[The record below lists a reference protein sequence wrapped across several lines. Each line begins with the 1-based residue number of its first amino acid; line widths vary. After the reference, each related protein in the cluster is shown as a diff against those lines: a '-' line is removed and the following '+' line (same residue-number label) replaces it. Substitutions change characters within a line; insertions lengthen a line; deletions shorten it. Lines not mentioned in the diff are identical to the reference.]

1 MVKTNGINQKVRE
14 DFIIP
19 SADIFENDNEFIL
32 KAEMPGVSKDQL
44 DITLD
49 EDHLE
54 IIGKVD
60 ADWEKDLKVIDR
72 EFRISDYYRRFYVG
86 NKVNRD
92 EISAKIEDGVLT
104 LRLPKSNEIKPRK
117 IEITS
122 E

>member
-19 SADIFENDNEFIL
+19 SADICENDNEFIL